1 MLGRF
6 IFSSILLLSLS
17 AQEANAQYT
26 ETINSN
32 RPGQSQGA
40 FAPGRGV
47 LQAEVG
53 ATLGKESHNL
63 RFTDTDNFGV
73 DFAFRFGALKEQL
86 EFSIDG
92 NYLNEEVTP
101 TTGNAEPYTNTGF
114 PIVTAGAKYLIYDPY
129 KNREDKINLY
139 SYWANRR
146 FKWNTMIPAVS
157 FYGGANYVYEN
168 DNPFL
173 PESQAGFTPKAVII
187 TQHNWGPWVW
197 VNNFIYDQF
206 LTDYPTKAW
215 ITTMTHSFNPKVA
228 AFAEFQVI
236 SSDIYSDDLLRFGG
250 AYLLTKDFQ
259 IDLSALVNFKK
270 TPKRQQL
277 GLGISYRLDF
287 HSKDELL
294 PQA

>member
-1 MLGRF
+1 MLGRL
-6 IFSSILLLSLS
+6 IFSSILLLGIIT
-17 AQEANAQYT
+17 QEANAQYT

-47 LQAEVG
+47 LQAELG
-53 ATLGKESHNL
+53 TTLGRESHNL
-63 RFTDTDNFGV
+63 RFTETDNIGAE
-73 DFAFRFGALKEQL
+73 FAIRFGAIREQL
-86 EFSIDG
+86 EFIVNG
-92 NYLNEEVTP
+92 NFLYEDITP
-101 TTGNAEPYTNTGF
+101 TAGNAEPYTQSGF

-146 FKWNTMIPAVS
+146 FKWNTLIPAVS
-157 FYGGANYVYEN
+157 IYSGANYVYEDN
-168 DNPFL
+168 NPFL
-173 PESQAGFTPKAVII
+173 PDSQAGFTPKAVII

-215 ITTMTHSFNPKVA
+215 ITTMTHSFNPKIA
-228 AFAEFQVI
+228 AFAEIQII

-250 AYLLTKDFQ
+250 AYLISKNFQ
-259 IDLSALVNFKK
+259 VDLSALVNFKE
-270 TPKRQQL
+270 TPKRRQL
-277 GLGISYRLDF
+277 GLGVSYRLDF

-294 PQA
+294 PQK

>member
-1 MLGRF
+1 MLGRL
-6 IFSSILLLSLS
+6 IFGSILLLSIS
-17 AQEANAQYT
+17 TQEANAQYT

-47 LQAEVG
+47 LQAELG
-53 ATLGKESHNL
+53 TTLGRESHNL
-63 RFTDTDNFGV
+63 RFTETDNIGAE
-73 DFAFRFGALKEQL
+73 FAIRFGAIREQL
-86 EFSIDG
+86 EFIVNG
-92 NYLNEEVTP
+92 NFLYEDITP
-101 TTGNAEPYTNTGF
+101 TAGNAEPYTQSGF
-114 PIVTAGAKYLIYDPY
+114 PILTAGAKYLIYDPY

-146 FKWNTMIPAVS
+146 FKWNTLIPAVS
-157 FYGGANYVYEN
+157 IYSGANYVYKDN
-168 DNPFL
+168 NPFL
-173 PESQAGFTPKAVII
+173 PDSQAGFTPKAVII

-215 ITTMTHSFNPKVA
+215 ITTMTHSFNPKIA
-228 AFAEFQVI
+228 AFAEIQII

-250 AYLLTKDFQ
+250 AYLISKNFQ
-259 IDLSALVNFKK
+259 VDLSALVNFKE
-270 TPKRQQL
+270 TPKRRQL
-277 GLGISYRLDF
+277 GLGVSYRLDF

-294 PQA
+294 PQK